1 VELDAAERLRQALL
15 DHGFYEAAALVEA
28 DIETQELEEAEELEE
43 EISMSTLIGSVA
55 RRDVLEDSA

>member
-28 DIETQELEEAEELEE
+28 DIEAQEAEEFEE
-43 EISMSTLIGSVA
+43 
-55 RRDVLEDSA
+55 LEDEEPIRANLAGHPQAA